1 MLPAASEGMQK
12 RPQESSK
19 NCEGSIRGLIIN
31 QIKPT
36 GACFSQFHTTTLFG
50 FWTSGNEPFSSSPQL
65 NNPGDDV
72 SNLLEFIFTFL

>member
-1 MLPAASEGMQK
+1 MQE

-36 GACFSQFHTTTLFG
+36 GACFSRFHTTTLFG
-50 FWTSGNEPFSSSPQL
+50 LNRNGLNRNEPFSTFPQL
-65 NNPGDDV
+65 NDPGDDV
-72 SNLLEFIFTFL
+72 SNLLEFTFTFQ